1 MPGAVPE
8 GPGTENLVPLG
19 EAGNTAQL
27 HLESAEQSLPN
38 AQASVAVNSLGLTDL
53 VQIAAEGLAP
63 KAQYDVFL
71 ADSSRN
77 PYGKLEP
84 LATLRTNPD
93 GAGIVQAIAPLKT
106 LATDGENA
114 SSQRSRRFIIIA
126 EMNAPTHVVLRQ
138 VR

>member
-1 MPGAVPE
+1 
-8 GPGTENLVPLG
+8 
-19 EAGNTAQL
+19 
-27 HLESAEQSLPN
+27 
-38 AQASVAVNSLGLTDL
+38 
-53 VQIAAEGLAP
+53 
-63 KAQYDVFL
+63 VFL

-93 GAGIVQAIAPLKT
+93 GTGIVQAIAPLKT